1 MACVYVLVGIIVV
14 IWNIQYVDD
23 IIKIIVQGAF
33 NAKAAIGGGVGI
45 TIMSTI
51 RNGVGRGV
59 FSNEAGLGTAPMAHA
74 STCET
79 EPVKQGLYGIF
90 ETLWIQLLF
99 VH

>member
-1 MACVYVLVGIIVV
+1 
-14 IWNIQYVDD
+14 
-23 IIKIIVQGAF
+23 
-33 NAKAAIGGGVGI
+33 
-45 TIMSTI
+45 MSTI

-59 FSNEAGLGTAPMAHA
+59 FYNEAGLETAPMAHA

-99 VH
+99 AH